1 MKWKDL
7 LIDGY
12 SRIPEFLENVLKG
25 LAQDELDWQ
34 PRHDCN
40 SIGWLIWHLT
50 RQQDAQIVSLMGG
63 KQLWITDE
71 WHGKFNRQPDP
82 NDIGFGQ
89 SPEQVSEFK
98 SPEARILL
106 DYNRAVVERSKRYI
120 SDLSEPD
127 LASELNEPWFQ
138 PLPTVGVRLVSILDD
153 SVLHAGQAAYV
164 RGLLQGKG
172 WQKY

>member
-12 SRIPEFLENVLKG
+12 SRIPELLENVLKG
-25 LAQDELDWQ
+25 LAQDDLDWQ

-50 RQQDAQIVSLMGG
+50 RQQDAQIASLLGEE
-63 KQLWITDE
+63 QLWITDE

-82 NDIGFGQ
+82 NDIGFGH

-98 SPEARILL
+98 SSEARIPLG
-106 DYNRAVVERSKRYI
+106 YNRAVVERSKQYI
-120 SDLSEPD
+120 SDLSETD
-127 LASELNEPWFQ
+127 LDRELNEPWFH

-164 RGLLQGKG
+164 RGLRQGKG